1 MSIWKTANP
10 TGAIADFI
18 EVYKQAGSNRFRIG
32 VVAALCTLGVFSIM
46 MTQSW
51 KKQRKLPEITYI
63 NSWPA
68 DRTPEET
75 RAFIEANQ
83 IKKDALEKAQAASDQ
98 EAQDM
103 WMAVARASGMDAEAI
118 KRKADAAKAAD
129 QAKAEAKAKDLA
141 EVRAKELAKD
151 QVAN

>member
-10 TGAIADFI
+10 TGAIADFV

-68 DRTPEET
+68 DRTVEET
-75 RAFIEANQ
+75 RAFIQANQ
-83 IKKDALEKAQAASDQ
+83 IKKDALEKAQAATDKD
-98 EAQDM
+98 AQDM
-103 WMAVARASGMDAEAI
+103 WMAVARASGMDADAI
-118 KRKADAAKAAD
+118 KRRTDAEMAAEKAE
-129 QAKAEAKAKDLA
+129 AEAKAKDLA
-141 EVRAKELAKD
+141 RDRAKGK
-151 QVAN
+151 VGN

>member
-32 VVAALCTLGVFSIM
+32 FVAALCTFGMFSIM

-68 DRTPEET
+68 DRTAEET

-83 IKKDALEKAQAASDQ
+83 IKKDALEKAQAANDQ

-103 WMAVARASGMDAEAI
+103 WMAVARASGMDAEAL
-118 KRKADAAKAAD
+118 KRQADAAKAAD
-129 QAKAEAKAKDLA
+129 QAKAEAQ
-141 EVRAKELAKD
+141 AKELAKD
-151 QVAN
+151 RAKNQVAN

>member
-18 EVYKQAGSNRFRIG
+18 EVYKQAGTNRFRIG
-32 VVAALCTLGVFSIM
+32 VVAALCTFGMFSVM

-68 DRTPEET
+68 DRTAEET
-75 RAFIEANQ
+75 RAFIQANQ
-83 IKKDALEKAQAASDQ
+83 IKKDALEKAQAATDKD
-98 EAQDM
+98 AQDM
-103 WMAVARASGMDAEAI
+103 WMAVARASGMDADAI
-118 KRKADAAKAAD
+118 KRRTDAEKAAEKADA
-129 QAKAEAKAKDLA
+129 EAKSKDLA
-141 EVRAKELAKD
+141 KDRVKD

>member
-18 EVYKQAGSNRFRIG
+18 EVYKQAGTNRFRIG
-32 VVAALCTLGVFSIM
+32 VVAALCTFGMFSVM

-68 DRTPEET
+68 DRTAEET
-75 RAFIEANQ
+75 RAFIQANQ
-83 IKKDALEKAQAASDQ
+83 IKKDALEKAQAATDKD
-98 EAQDM
+98 AQDM
-103 WMAVARASGMDAEAI
+103 WMAVARASGMDADAI
-118 KRKADAAKAAD
+118 KRRTDAEKAAEKADADAKS
-129 QAKAEAKAKDLA
+129 KELAKD
-141 EVRAKELAKD
+141 RAKD

>member
-18 EVYKQAGSNRFRIG
+18 EVYKQAGTNRFRIG
-32 VVAALCTLGVFSIM
+32 VVAALCTFGVFSIM

-68 DRTPEET
+68 DRTAEET
-75 RAFIEANQ
+75 RAFIVANQ
-83 IKKDALEKAQAASDQ
+83 IKKDALEKAQAANDQ

-103 WMAVARASGMDAEAI
+103 WMAVARASGMDAEAL

-129 QAKAEAKAKDLA
+129 QAKAEAQAKQ
-141 EVRAKELAKD
+141 LAKD
-151 QVAN
+151 RAKKQVAN

>member
-32 VVAALCTLGVFSIM
+32 VVAALCTFGVFSIM

-68 DRTPEET
+68 DRTAEET
-75 RAFIEANQ
+75 QAFIQANQ
-83 IKKDALEKAQAASDQ
+83 IKKDALEKAQAATDK
-98 EAQDM
+98 EAQAM
-103 WMAVARASGMDAEAI
+103 WMAVARASGMDADAI
-118 KRKADAAKAAD
+118 KRRTDAEKAAEKADADAKS
-129 QAKAEAKAKDLA
+129 KELAKD
-141 EVRAKELAKD
+141 RAKD